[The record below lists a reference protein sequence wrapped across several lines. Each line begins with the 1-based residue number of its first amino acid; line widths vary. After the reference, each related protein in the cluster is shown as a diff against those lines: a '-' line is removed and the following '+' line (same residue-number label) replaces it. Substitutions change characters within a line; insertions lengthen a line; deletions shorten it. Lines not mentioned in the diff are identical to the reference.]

1 MMISKNILIRDYL
14 EKNKMKVPEDIKA
27 LDEKIAKAKLSKQQ
41 QEGED
46 NKHSDFSHLAT
57 GVRLGVELASGTIVG
72 AAIGYT
78 LDEMFDFR
86 YIMLLIFT
94 IFGGCAGMLNAY
106 RYIKSINNTEE
117 KQGRE

>member
-1 MMISKNILIRDYL
+1 
-14 EKNKMKVPEDIKA
+14 MKVPEDIRA

-41 QEGED
+41 QEEDD
-46 NKHSDFSHLAT
+46 NKHSDFSHLT
-57 GVRLGVELASGTIVG
+57 MGLRLGVELASGTIVG

-78 LDEMFDFR
+78 LDEIFDFK

-106 RYIKSINNTEE
+106 RYIKSINTEE
-117 KQGRE
+117 K